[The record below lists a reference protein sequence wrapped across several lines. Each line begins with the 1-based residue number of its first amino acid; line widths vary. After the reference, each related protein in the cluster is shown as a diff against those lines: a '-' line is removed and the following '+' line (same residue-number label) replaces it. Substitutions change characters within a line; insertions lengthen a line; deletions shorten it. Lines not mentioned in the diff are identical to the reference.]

1 MAKGGS
7 FVLLRRFEGK
17 TDIQGRRA
25 RGAVRQS
32 ESGRRELADPAV
44 PGQTAAT
51 GANELPI
58 GRGRESN
65 SGARSLLQG
74 FAGPGGWCYGRR
86 ALCPA
91 WSKTEGD
98 LSGLGGWRQLESLG
112 VSSGLRL
119 SLCY

>member
-32 ESGRRELADPAV
+32 ESWRRELADPAV

-58 GRGRESN
+58 RRGRESN

-74 FAGPGGWCYGRR
+74 FAGHGGWCDGLR
-86 ALCPA
+86 ALCPVR
-91 WSKTEGD
+91 SKPEGS
-98 LSGLGGWRQLESLG
+98 LSRLGGCGG
-112 VSSGLRL
+112 VECPGGSSG
-119 SLCY
+119 

>member
-25 RGAVRQS
+25 RGARRQS
-32 ESGRRELADPAV
+32 ESGRPELADTAV

-51 GANELPI
+51 GANELPN

-74 FAGPGGWCYGRR
+74 FASPRGRCNGWR
-86 ALCPA
+86 ALCPI
-91 WSKTEGD
+91 WSKTKGD
-98 LSGLGGWRQLESLG
+98 LS
-112 VSSGLRL
+112 RL
-119 SLCY
+119 